1 MPALPPTRFMMP
13 FSIRIH
19 LACVFVLSLNK
30 KTEMSAQM
38 ENEWRSFQNED
49 RKISWMGMVHRS
61 CSSDLFSCLYCHLEC
76 IPDHIS
82 KRGR

>member
-1 MPALPPTRFMMP
+1 
-13 FSIRIH
+13 
-19 LACVFVLSLNK
+19 
-30 KTEMSAQM
+30 MSEQM

-61 CSSDLFSCLYCHLEC
+61 CSADLFSCLYCHLEC